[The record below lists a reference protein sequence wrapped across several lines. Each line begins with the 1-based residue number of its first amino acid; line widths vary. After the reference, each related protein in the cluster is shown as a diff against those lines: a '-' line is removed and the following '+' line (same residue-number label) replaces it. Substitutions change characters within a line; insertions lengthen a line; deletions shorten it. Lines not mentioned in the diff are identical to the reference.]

1 MEQKILLIYSA
12 DRNIERNFWGTF
24 FQSCGIWFKSRMFGV
39 TSSELDD
46 GYKKMYLLN
55 SEDKKRITQIEPDAV
70 YVLDEK
76 TEGKFE
82 NICYFN
88 WQEPETF
95 ETVLKA
101 LFPEKPYMNELLHC
115 FLEHNLWRNSWF
127 YHELPH
133 TLSGFIAQTIL
144 NDCKNFIEHLQSL
157 KTLSSK
163 EFQRHR
169 DFMILYCRYL
179 GMGIS
184 WDYDSLEFIKN
195 QSLLKDCKDMENVY
209 GKSLTLWL
217 ITAKI
222 SYLSPITRPNV
233 LNYLR
238 MIQKLDGTANIC
250 YLIGLQ
256 CDVTYGNYELAKS
269 FWLKGY
275 QVDPNFIPTCYLKA
289 TILQQNNKYFEAV
302 ALFNRVIEFIQGD
315 GEYSFSNVSEAMFL
329 YHSMEHIADI
339 AEFHYNN
346 IPLQECMDGQI
357 AVLKKTLDDHFE
369 SLVICMDCISTDSF
383 TKDFFHKGLEMI
395 QKKLM

>member
-1 MEQKILLIYSA
+1 MEQKILIIHST
-12 DRNIERNFWGTF
+12 DRNVERNFWGYF
-24 FQSCGIWFKSRMFGV
+24 FQSCGIWYKFRDFGMK
-39 TSSELDD
+39 SSELDE
-46 GYKKMYLLN
+46 GYKEMYLIN
-55 SEDKKRITQIEPDAV
+55 PDDMGRIRQTNPDSV
-70 YVLDEK
+70 YVLNEK
-76 TEGKFE
+76 PKEIME

-144 NDCKNFIEHLQSL
+144 DDCKNFIEHLQSL

-195 QSLLKDCKDMENVY
+195 RSLLKDCKDMEESY
-209 GKSLTLWL
+209 GKSLSLWF

-315 GEYSFSNVSEAMFL
+315 GEYSFSNGSEVRFL

-346 IPLQECMDGQI
+346 ISLQDRMDEQMKM
-357 AVLKKTLDDHFE
+357 LKETLDNRFQ
-369 SLVICMDCISTDSF
+369 SLINCMEISSSDSM
-383 TKDFFHKGLEMI
+383 TKEFFQEGLEAI
-395 QKKLM
+395 RKKLK

>member
-1 MEQKILLIYSA
+1 MK
-12 DRNIERNFWGTF
+12 
-24 FQSCGIWFKSRMFGV
+24 
-39 TSSELDD
+39 SSELDE
-46 GYKKMYLLN
+46 GYKEIYLIN
-55 SEDKKRITQIEPDAV
+55 PDDMGKIRQTNPDSV
-70 YVLDEK
+70 YVLNEK
-76 TEGKFE
+76 PKEIME

-88 WQEPETF
+88 CQEPETF

-101 LFPEKPYMNELLHC
+101 LFPEKPYMKELLHC
-115 FLEHNLWRNSWF
+115 FLKHNMWRNSWF

-144 NDCKNFIEHLQSL
+144 DDCKNFIEHLQSL

-195 QSLLKDCKDMENVY
+195 QSLLKDCKDMEKSY
-209 GKSLTLWL
+209 GKSLSLWL
-217 ITAKI
+217 MTAKI
-222 SYLSPITRPNV
+222 SYLSPITRPNG
-233 LNYLR
+233 LKYLR
-238 MIQKLDGTANIC
+238 LIRELDNTADIC

-315 GEYSFSNVSEAMFL
+315 GKYSFSNVSEAMFL

-346 IPLQECMDGQI
+346 ISLQDRMDEQMKM
-357 AVLKKTLDDHFE
+357 LKETLDNRFQ
-369 SLVICMDCISTDSF
+369 SLINCMEISSSDSM
-383 TKDFFHKGLEMI
+383 TKEFFQEGLEAI
-395 QKKLM
+395 RKKLK

>member
-1 MEQKILLIYSA
+1 MK
-12 DRNIERNFWGTF
+12 
-24 FQSCGIWFKSRMFGV
+24 
-39 TSSELDD
+39 SSELDE
-46 GYKKMYLLN
+46 GYKEMYLIN
-55 SEDKKRITQIEPDAV
+55 PDDMGRIRQTNPDSV
-70 YVLDEK
+70 YVLNEK
-76 TEGKFE
+76 PKEIME

-144 NDCKNFIEHLQSL
+144 DDCKNFIEHLQSL

-195 QSLLKDCKDMENVY
+195 RSLLKDCKDMEESY
-209 GKSLTLWL
+209 GKSLSLWF

-315 GEYSFSNVSEAMFL
+315 GEYSFSNGSEVRFL

-346 IPLQECMDGQI
+346 ISLQDRMDEQMKM
-357 AVLKKTLDDHFE
+357 LKETLDNRFQ
-369 SLVICMDCISTDSF
+369 SLINCMEISSSDSM
-383 TKDFFHKGLEMI
+383 TKEFFQEGLEAI
-395 QKKLM
+395 RKKLK

>member
-1 MEQKILLIYSA
+1 MEQKILIIHST
-12 DRNIERNFWGTF
+12 DRNIERNFWGYF
-24 FQSCGIWFKSRMFGV
+24 FQSCGIWYKSRGFGMK
-39 TSSELDD
+39 SSELDE
-46 GYKKMYLLN
+46 GYKEMYLIN
-55 SEDKKRITQIEPDAV
+55 PDDMGRIRQINPDAV
-70 YVLDEK
+70 YVLNEK
-76 TEGKFE
+76 PKEIME

-101 LFPEKPYMNELLHC
+101 LFPEKPYMKELLHC

-144 NDCKNFIEHLQSL
+144 DDCKNFIEHLQSL

-209 GKSLTLWL
+209 GKSLSLWL
-217 ITAKI
+217 MTAKV

-233 LNYLR
+233 LKYLR
-238 MIQKLDGTANIC
+238 LIRELDNTADIC
-250 YLIGLQ
+250 YLIGQQ
-256 CDVTYGNYELAKS
+256 CDITYGNYELAKS
-269 FWLKGY
+269 FWLKSY

-315 GEYSFSNVSEAMFL
+315 GEYSFSNGSEVRFL

-346 IPLQECMDGQI
+346 ISLQDRMDEQMKM
-357 AVLKKTLDDHFE
+357 LKETLDNRFQ
-369 SLVICMDCISTDSF
+369 SLINCMEISSSDSM
-383 TKDFFHKGLEMI
+383 TKEFFQEGLEAI
-395 QKKLM
+395 RKKLK

>member
-1 MEQKILLIYSA
+1 MEQKILIIHST
-12 DRNIERNFWGTF
+12 DRNVERNFWGYF
-24 FQSCGIWFKSRMFGV
+24 FQSCGIWYKFRGFGMK
-39 TSSELDD
+39 SSELDE
-46 GYKKMYLLN
+46 GYKEMYLIN
-55 SEDKKRITQIEPDAV
+55 PDDMGRIRQTNPDSV
-70 YVLDEK
+70 YVLNEK
-76 TEGKFE
+76 PKEIME

-144 NDCKNFIEHLQSL
+144 DDCKNFIEHLQSL

-195 QSLLKDCKDMENVY
+195 RSLLKDCKDMEESY
-209 GKSLTLWL
+209 GKSLSLWF

-315 GEYSFSNVSEAMFL
+315 GEYSFSNGSEVRFL

-346 IPLQECMDGQI
+346 ISLQDRMDEQMKM
-357 AVLKKTLDDHFE
+357 LKETLDNRFQ
-369 SLVICMDCISTDSF
+369 SLINCMEISSSDSM
-383 TKDFFHKGLEMI
+383 TKEFFQEGLEAI
-395 QKKLM
+395 RKKLK

>member
-1 MEQKILLIYSA
+1 MEQKILIIHST
-12 DRNIERNFWGTF
+12 DRNIERNFWGYF
-24 FQSCGIWFKSRMFGV
+24 FQSCGIWYKSRGFGMK
-39 TSSELDD
+39 SSELDE
-46 GYKKMYLLN
+46 GYKEMYLIN
-55 SEDKKRITQIEPDAV
+55 PDDMGRIRQTNPDAV
-70 YVLDEK
+70 YVLNEK
-76 TEGKFE
+76 PKEIME
-82 NICYFN
+82 NICYFT
-88 WQEPETF
+88 WQEPETYMSI
-95 ETVLKA
+95 LNA
-101 LFPEKPYMNELLHC
+101 LFPEESYMGELLHC
-115 FLEHNLWRNSWF
+115 FLKHNMWRNSWF
-127 YHELPH
+127 YHELLH
-133 TLSGFIAQTIL
+133 TLSGFIAKTIL
-144 NDCKNFIEHLQSL
+144 KDCKNLIEQLESL
-157 KTLSSK
+157 KPFSSD
-163 EFQRHR
+163 FQWHR

-195 QSLLKDCKDMENVY
+195 QSLLKDCKDMKESY
-209 GKSLTLWL
+209 GKSLSLWL

-315 GEYSFSNVSEAMFL
+315 GKYSFSNVSEAMFL

-357 AVLKKTLDDHFE
+357 AVLKKTLDDHFD
-369 SLVICMDCISTDSF
+369 SLIICMDCISTDSF
-383 TKDFFHKGLEMI
+383 TKVFFHKGLEI
-395 QKKLM
+395 VQKKLK

>member
-1 MEQKILLIYSA
+1 MEQKILIIHST
-12 DRNIERNFWGTF
+12 DRNIERNFWGYF
-24 FQSCGIWFKSRMFGV
+24 FQSCGIWYKSRGFGMK
-39 TSSELDD
+39 SSELDE
-46 GYKKMYLLN
+46 GYKEMYLIN
-55 SEDKKRITQIEPDAV
+55 PDDMGRIRQTNPDSV
-70 YVLDEK
+70 YVLNEK
-76 TEGKFE
+76 KKESLE

-88 WQEPETF
+88 WQEPETY
-95 ETVLKA
+95 VSILNA
-101 LFPEKPYMNELLHC
+101 LFPEEPYMGELLYC
-115 FLEHNLWRNSWF
+115 FLKHNMWRNSWF

-144 NDCKNFIEHLQSL
+144 DDCKNFIEHLQSL

-195 QSLLKDCKDMENVY
+195 QSLLKDCKDMKESY
-209 GKSLTLWL
+209 GKSLSLWL

-302 ALFNRVIEFIQGD
+302 ALFNRVIEFIQGN
-315 GEYSFSNVSEAMFL
+315 GEYSFSNGSEVRFL

-346 IPLQECMDGQI
+346 ISLQDRMDEQMKM
-357 AVLKKTLDDHFE
+357 LKETLDNRFQ
-369 SLVICMDCISTDSF
+369 SLINCMEISSSDSM
-383 TKDFFHKGLEMI
+383 TKEFFQEGLEAI
-395 QKKLM
+395 RKKLK

>member
-1 MEQKILLIYSA
+1 MEQKILIIHST
-12 DRNIERNFWGTF
+12 DRNIERNFWGYF
-24 FQSCGIWFKSRMFGV
+24 FQSCGIWYKSRGFGMK
-39 TSSELDD
+39 SSELDE
-46 GYKKMYLLN
+46 GYKEMYLIN
-55 SEDKKRITQIEPDAV
+55 PDDMGRIRQTNPDSV
-70 YVLDEK
+70 YVLNEK
-76 TEGKFE
+76 PKEIME
-82 NICYFN
+82 NICYFT
-88 WQEPETF
+88 WQEPETY
-95 ETVLKA
+95 VSILNA
-101 LFPEKPYMNELLHC
+101 LFPEEPYMKELLHC

-144 NDCKNFIEHLQSL
+144 DDCKNFIEHLQSL

-209 GKSLTLWL
+209 GKSLSLWL
-217 ITAKI
+217 MTAKV

-233 LNYLR
+233 LKYLR
-238 MIQKLDGTANIC
+238 LIRELDNTADIC
-250 YLIGLQ
+250 YLIGQQ
-256 CDVTYGNYELAKS
+256 CDITYGNYELAKS
-269 FWLKGY
+269 FWLKSY

-315 GEYSFSNVSEAMFL
+315 GEYSFSNGSEVRFL

-346 IPLQECMDGQI
+346 ISLQDRMDEQMKM
-357 AVLKKTLDDHFE
+357 LKETLDNRFQ
-369 SLVICMDCISTDSF
+369 SLINCMEISSSDSM
-383 TKDFFHKGLEMI
+383 TKEFFQEGLEAI
-395 QKKLM
+395 RKKLK

>member
-1 MEQKILLIYSA
+1 MEQKILIIHST
-12 DRNIERNFWGTF
+12 DRNIERNFWGYF
-24 FQSCGIWFKSRMFGV
+24 FQSCGIWYKSRGFGMK
-39 TSSELDD
+39 SSELDE
-46 GYKKMYLLN
+46 GYKEIYLIN
-55 SEDKKRITQIEPDAV
+55 PDDMGKIRQTNPDSV
-70 YVLDEK
+70 YVLNEK
-76 TEGKFE
+76 PKEIME

-88 WQEPETF
+88 CQEPETF

-101 LFPEKPYMNELLHC
+101 LFPEKPYMKELLHC
-115 FLEHNLWRNSWF
+115 FLKHNMWRNSWF

-144 NDCKNFIEHLQSL
+144 DDCKNFIEHLQSL

-195 QSLLKDCKDMENVY
+195 QSLLKDCKDMKESY
-209 GKSLTLWL
+209 GKSLSLWL

-302 ALFNRVIEFIQGD
+302 ALFNRVIEFIQVD
-315 GEYSFSNVSEAMFL
+315 GKYSFSNVSEAMFL

-346 IPLQECMDGQI
+346 ISLQDRMDEQMKM
-357 AVLKKTLDDHFE
+357 LKETLDNRFQ
-369 SLVICMDCISTDSF
+369 SLINCMEISSSDSM
-383 TKDFFHKGLEMI
+383 TKEFFQEGLEAI
-395 QKKLM
+395 RKKLK

>member
-1 MEQKILLIYSA
+1 MEQKILIIHST
-12 DRNIERNFWGTF
+12 DRNIERNFWGYF
-24 FQSCGIWFKSRMFGV
+24 FQSCGIWYKSRGFGMK
-39 TSSELDD
+39 SSELDE
-46 GYKKMYLLN
+46 GYKEMYLIN
-55 SEDKKRITQIEPDAV
+55 PDDMGRIRQTNPDSV
-70 YVLDEK
+70 YVLNEK
-76 TEGKFE
+76 PKEIME
-82 NICYFN
+82 NICYFT
-88 WQEPETF
+88 WQEPETY
-95 ETVLKA
+95 VSILNA
-101 LFPEKPYMNELLHC
+101 LFPEEPYMKELLHC

-133 TLSGFIAQTIL
+133 TLSGFIAKTIM
-144 NDCKNFIEHLQSL
+144 DGCKNLIEHLQSL

-209 GKSLTLWL
+209 GKSLSLWL
-217 ITAKI
+217 MTAKV

-233 LNYLR
+233 LKYLR
-238 MIQKLDGTANIC
+238 LIRELDNTADIC
-250 YLIGLQ
+250 YLIGQQ
-256 CDVTYGNYELAKS
+256 CDITYGNYELAKS
-269 FWLKGY
+269 FWLKSY

-315 GEYSFSNVSEAMFL
+315 GEYSFSNGSEVRFL

-346 IPLQECMDGQI
+346 ISLQDRMDEQMKM
-357 AVLKKTLDDHFE
+357 LKETLDNRFQ
-369 SLVICMDCISTDSF
+369 SLINCMEISSSDSM
-383 TKDFFHKGLEMI
+383 TKEFFQEGLEAI
-395 QKKLM
+395 RKKLK

>member
-1 MEQKILLIYSA
+1 MK
-12 DRNIERNFWGTF
+12 
-24 FQSCGIWFKSRMFGV
+24 
-39 TSSELDD
+39 SSELDE
-46 GYKKMYLLN
+46 GYKEMYLIN
-55 SEDKKRITQIEPDAV
+55 PDDMGRIRQTNPDSV
-70 YVLDEK
+70 YVLNEK
-76 TEGKFE
+76 PKEIME

-144 NDCKNFIEHLQSL
+144 DDCKNFIEHLQSL

-195 QSLLKDCKDMENVY
+195 RSLLKDCKDMEESY
-209 GKSLTLWL
+209 GKSLSLWF

-289 TILQQNNKYFEAV
+289 TILQQNNKYYEAV

-315 GEYSFSNVSEAMFL
+315 GEYSFSNVSEVMFL

-357 AVLKKTLDDHFE
+357 AVLKKTLDDHFD
-369 SLVICMDCISTDSF
+369 SLIICMDCISTDSF
-383 TKDFFHKGLEMI
+383 TKVFFHKGFEI
-395 QKKLM
+395 VQKKLK

>member
-1 MEQKILLIYSA
+1 MEQKILIIHSTG
-12 DRNIERNFWGTF
+12 RNIERNFWGYF
-24 FQSCGIWFKSRMFGV
+24 FQSCGIWYKSRGFGLK
-39 TSSELDD
+39 SSEFDE
-46 GYKKMYLLN
+46 GYKEMYLIN
-55 SEDKKRITQIEPDAV
+55 PDDIGRIRQTNPDAV
-70 YVLDEK
+70 YVLNEK
-76 TEGKFE
+76 PKETME

-88 WQEPETF
+88 CQEPETF

-101 LFPEKPYMNELLHC
+101 LFPEKPYMKELLHC
-115 FLEHNLWRNSWF
+115 FLKHNMWRNSWF

-133 TLSGFIAQTIL
+133 TLSGFIAKTIL
-144 NDCKNFIEHLQSL
+144 NDCKDLIEHLQSL
-157 KTLSSK
+157 KSLSK
-163 EFQRHR
+163 EFQWHR

-209 GKSLTLWL
+209 GKSLSLWL
-217 ITAKI
+217 MTAKI

-233 LNYLR
+233 LKYLR
-238 MIQKLDGTANIC
+238 LIRELDNTADIC

-289 TILQQNNKYFEAV
+289 TILQQRNKYFKAV
-302 ALFNRVIEFIQGD
+302 SLFNHVIELIQGD
-315 GEYSFSNVSEAMFL
+315 GEYSFSNVSEVMFL

-346 IPLQECMDGQI
+346 KHMQGHMTVQMEL
-357 AVLKKTLDDHFE
+357 LKKTLNDHFE
-369 SLVICMDCISTDSF
+369 CLNTCMACISTDSF